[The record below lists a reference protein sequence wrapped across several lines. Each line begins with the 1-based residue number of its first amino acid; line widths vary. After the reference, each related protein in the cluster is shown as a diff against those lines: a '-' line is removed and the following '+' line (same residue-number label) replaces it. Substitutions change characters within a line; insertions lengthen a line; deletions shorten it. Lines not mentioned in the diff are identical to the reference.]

1 MDTRLPD
8 VIRVVKGRDGL
19 GSLLVH
25 LTRLCS
31 PFSRHRERYREGR
44 TDSRRAEVFFPKQ
57 GNV

>member
-25 LTRLCS
+25 LTRRCY
-31 PFSRHRERYREGR
+31 PFCRRREGHREGR

-57 GNV
+57 DNV